1 MTIDEFD
8 GYGATVRTLRGFI
21 SSYHELQGVIR
32 DFMIPNPD
40 NKPA

>member
-8 GYGATVRTLRGFI
+8 AFGSTARTLRQFN
-21 SSYHELQGVIR
+21 SACTDLAVLIR

-40 NKPA
+40 LK